1 MSKDLVL
8 FGAGGSGREIARL
21 VEKINDE
28 ENTFNLLGFV
38 DDNESL
44 WGQNLNGIPV
54 LGGTEWLLNFKDK
67 VLCSVTSGIVKIR
80 EAICSKLIAQ
90 DVKFATL
97 IDPSASIGKT
107 VQIGEGCIINEN
119 CELTVNINVGNF
131 VYLNSDVC
139 LGHDDNV
146 GDYSILNPH
155 VQVSGACSIG
165 RGVTIGGM
173 SFLSPKVKIGDYAV
187 VAPGSIVY
195 GRVKDNAHVMGNP
208 ARRIG
213 L

>member
-67 VLCSVTSGIVKIR
+67 ILCSVTSGIVKIR

-107 VQIGEGCIINEN
+107 VQIGEGCIIN
-119 CELTVNINVGNF
+119 
-131 VYLNSDVC
+131 
-139 LGHDDNV
+139 
-146 GDYSILNPH
+146 
-155 VQVSGACSIG
+155 
-165 RGVTIGGM
+165 
-173 SFLSPKVKIGDYAV
+173 
-187 VAPGSIVY
+187 
-195 GRVKDNAHVMGNP
+195 
-208 ARRIG
+208 
-213 L
+213 

>member
-1 MSKDLVL
+1 MIKDLVL

-21 VEKINDE
+21 VEKINDKN
-28 ENTFNLLGFV
+28 NTYNLLGFI

-44 WGQNLNGIPV
+44 WNKSLNGIPV
-54 LGGTEWLLNFKDK
+54 LGGTEWLLNHKDN

-80 EAICSKLIAQ
+80 ETIFNKLIAS

-107 VQIGEGCIINEN
+107 VEIGEGCIINEN
-119 CELTVNINVGNF
+119 CELTVNIRVGNF

-139 LGHDDNV
+139 LGHDDIV

-173 SFLSPKVKIGDYAV
+173 SFLAPKAKIGDYAV

>member
-173 SFLSPKVKIGDYAV
+173 SFLAPKVKIGDYAV
-187 VAPGSIVY
+187 VAQGSIVY

>member
-90 DVKFATL
+90 DVKFTTL

-173 SFLSPKVKIGDYAV
+173 SFLAPKVKIGDYAV

>member
-173 SFLSPKVKIGDYAV
+173 SFLAPKLKIGDYAV